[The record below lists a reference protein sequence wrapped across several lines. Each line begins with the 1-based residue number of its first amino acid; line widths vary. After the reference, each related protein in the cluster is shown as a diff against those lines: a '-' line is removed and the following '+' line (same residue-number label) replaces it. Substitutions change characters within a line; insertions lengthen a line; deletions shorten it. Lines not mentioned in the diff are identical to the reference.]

1 MLAYKLSYNVGRYLD
16 LSVLSKDGI
25 AVPSEIWLK
34 NEPELQA
41 QAEILQNLV
50 DNGFAEWGTLGCS
63 IEPEAIYSLTEID
76 RQILEIPPEYPN
88 EILIQSSGTL
98 NQPTFLFKYGFY
110 SFVPNGERF
119 QATREGPFLKIDSR
133 CYLLTQNQYKVCE
146 ALDAFNILEPKE
158 KVFCE
163 NLKRFADIKS
173 LSREAAVLLDG
184 YLANENVVVPDKI
197 KVDVSFSDGTF
208 EVTPNVGIEQNTAFV
223 NAFDTFPSAQSTYA
237 ISDKS
242 GARTRIVF
250 TSSQKEAMAT
260 LKKECRKV
268 RDPERVKDIV
278 EAPFKFLDSD
288 IFDLEVFYS
297 DRVISIGVYKPKF
310 YPFVCPYKS
319 EWIPGIQ
326 VEDRVNGT
334 KRITF
339 ETEDQ
344 LTKFASAR
352 DVAKINGK
360 DSMQWEDVEIPLDEA
375 DRHIKFAK
383 RQLNNPTKPNSQ
395 VPIAEHDKVLIIEE
409 NAERLGYN
417 RTLEHSSL
425 PIEVKFHT
433 IDTLA
438 TGIQLRRHQ
447 TEGIAWLQALHGKGL
462 GGCLLADD
470 MGLGKTLQ
478 LLYFLEWHS
487 QCVNS
492 AKPYL
497 VVAPVSLLENW
508 RREHSRFFPRS
519 NLPLLQLHDCPALKK
534 EYSPETVAL
543 LQKKQIILTN
553 YESVRRYQLNI
564 CAIDYAVIVLDEAQK
579 IKTPGTLATNAAK
592 ALKADFKI
600 AMTGTPVENT
610 LVDLWCIMDFAA
622 PGLLGNAKDFASTYQ
637 HPLRDAMVDQKALC
651 EQVRQRIGCYMLRR
665 LKNDVV
671 RDLPQKHEEPPT
683 RTKMP
688 QVQLKRYK
696 AEIAA
701 AKEDNIKNGSVNRNS
716 VLKSLQCLRDISDH
730 PYLVEGNIVDFT
742 TQELVESSAKLMATI
757 DIIHKIQAKNDKVI
771 VFADRKETQKML
783 QKVLYDTFG
792 LRPRVINGETP
803 TSESTRSKSKLSRQ
817 QAIDDFEAVDG
828 FNIIVMSPLAAGIGL
843 NVTAANHVIHY
854 SRHWNPAK
862 EQQASDRAYRIGQ
875 QKEVYIYYPMAVA
888 DGFRS
893 FDEVLD
899 DLLYRKKSLATATLF
914 PSDQTE
920 VTPEDLFGSVFDCEV
935 DSHDDPIDF
944 DMASKLLPASFEA
957 LAAAIFG
964 KLGYN
969 TILTPVSNDKG
980 ADVVCFSDS
989 GNLLVQ
995 VKQSKNA
1002 LDLTAVQE
1010 IAGAKG
1016 YYEQVYGKQFSTV
1029 VFTNSSLNQNAVEYA
1044 SASKVTEYNNEDL
1057 KGWLAELG
1065 ISIRD
1070 LMRAEKTRLT
1080 RI

>member
-1 MLAYKLSYNVGRYLD
+1 MAYMLNYNIGRYLE

-25 AVPSEIWLK
+25 AVPSEIWRNDK
-34 NEPELQA
+34 SELQA

-50 DNGFAEWGTLGCS
+50 DNGFAEWGTSACS

-88 EILIQSSGTL
+88 VILIQSSGTL
-98 NQPTFLFKYGFY
+98 NQPSFRFKYGFY
-110 SFVPNGERF
+110 TFVPNGERL
-119 QATREGPFLKIDSR
+119 QATREGPFLKVDSR
-133 CYLLTQNQYKVCE
+133 CYLLSQNQYKICE

-158 KVFCE
+158 KEFCE

-173 LSREAAVLLDG
+173 LSRDAAVLLDG
-184 YLANENVVVPDKI
+184 YLSNENVVVPGKI
-197 KVDVSFSDGTF
+197 KVDISFSDGTF
-208 EVTPNVGIEQNTAFV
+208 EVTPNVGIEQNSAFV
-223 NAFDTFPSAQSTYA
+223 NAFDTFPCAQSTYA
-237 ISDKS
+237 ISDES
-242 GARTRIVF
+242 GARTRIVL
-250 TSSQKEAMAT
+250 TPSQKEAMAT
-260 LKKECRKV
+260 LKRECRKV
-268 RDPERVKDIV
+268 RNAEKVKDIV
-278 EAPFKFLDSD
+278 EAPFKLLDSD
-288 IFDLEVFYS
+288 IFDLEAFYS
-297 DRVISIGVYKPKF
+297 DRVISIGAYKPKF

-339 ETEDQ
+339 ETESE
-344 LTKFASAR
+344 LARFASAR
-352 DVAKINGK
+352 DAAQENGK
-360 DSMQWEDVEIPLDEA
+360 NSMQWDDVEIPIDEA
-375 DRHIKFAK
+375 DRHIKFAR
-383 RQLNNPTKPNSQ
+383 RQLNNPTKPNAHT
-395 VPIAEHDKVLIIEE
+395 PAAEHDKVLIIEE

-417 RTLEHSSL
+417 RTPENSGS
-425 PIEVKFHT
+425 PIEAKFNAV
-433 IDTLA
+433 DTLA
-438 TGIQLRRHQ
+438 AGIQLRRHQ
-447 TEGIAWLQALHGKGL
+447 TEGIAWLQSLQVEGL

-487 QCVNS
+487 HFVNS

-497 VVAPVSLLENW
+497 IVAPVSLLENW
-508 RREHSRFFPRS
+508 RREYSRFFPLS
-519 NLPLLQLHDCPALKK
+519 NLPVLQLQGNPVLSK
-534 EYSPETVAL
+534 EYSPEAVAH
-543 LQKKQIILTN
+543 LQKKQIVLTN

-564 CAIDYAVIVLDEAQK
+564 CAIDYAVVVLDEAQK

-622 PGLLGNAKDFASTYQ
+622 PGLLGNARDFAATYQ
-637 HPLRDAMVDQKALC
+637 NPLRETTADISALG
-651 EQVRQRIGCYMLRR
+651 EQLRQRIGCYMKRR
-665 LKNDVV
+665 IKADVA
-671 RDLPQKHEEPPT
+671 RDLPQKHEVPI

-688 QVQLKRYK
+688 QAQLKRYK

-701 AKEDNIKNGSVNRNS
+701 AKEDSNSNGSINRNS

-742 TQELVESSAKLMATI
+742 TQELVESSAKLMTTI
-757 DIIHKIQAKNDKVI
+757 DIIQKIRAQNDKVI

-792 LRPRVINGETP
+792 VRPRVINGDTP
-803 TSESTRSKSKLSRQ
+803 STESTRSKSKFSRQ

-875 QKEVYIYYPMAVA
+875 QKDVYIYYPMAVA

-899 DLLYRKKSLATATLF
+899 GLLSRKKSLATATLF

-1016 YYEQVYGKQFSTV
+1016 YYEQVYGKQFSAA

-1044 SASKVTEYNNEDL
+1044 AASKVTEYNNDDL
-1057 KGWLAELG
+1057 NGWLAELA

-1070 LMRAEKTRLT
+1070 LIRAEKTRLT
-1080 RI
+1080 KI